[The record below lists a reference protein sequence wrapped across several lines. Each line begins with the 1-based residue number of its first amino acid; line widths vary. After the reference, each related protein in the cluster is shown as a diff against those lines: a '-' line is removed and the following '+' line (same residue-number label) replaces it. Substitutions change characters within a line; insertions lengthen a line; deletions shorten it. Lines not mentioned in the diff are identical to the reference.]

1 MSFKVSNDFLDAFHR
16 IGAKDGHDYGEPPAK
31 KLSLLLRPAFIAPK
45 GKTLVWGDWS
55 NIEAR
60 VLPWLAASRGAEDKL
75 DIFRAVDADKSQPD
89 VYIRTAADLL
99 ELDAAELWADFR
111 DEEAAGH
118 AYAKQVRQSHGKVPE
133 LALGFG
139 GGLGALQAMATA
151 YGVYLEEVKAKEM
164 IDRWRSAN
172 AWARTFWGG
181 HGREGS
187 FGIWGAVNSALESP
201 ETVFAAGRVAYVFDP
216 NYLGGTLFCALP
228 CGRLLTYPA
237 IKWGWR
243 EVEDKK
249 TGKLVDRY
257 QLSYL
262 KGYART
268 GAWYGKFCVDGDAL
282 VATDNGWKPLRT
294 VNSYDRVFDGV
305 EFVRHEGLIFQGV
318 KSTVSVDGVR
328 MTPDH
333 EVLTGAGWRQA
344 QDCSGLH
351 RAGFREPY
359 GSGTW
364 AAAAARQTSTLAL
377 SVRLRGLVRMLV
389 GGVGEVEPETV
400 ATILRLRNSVAHWR
414 GQRDAW
420 RVAVEAVRGLA
431 FDAGSVPASVASGLG
446 SVRRSRHQGLR
457 TLAALR
463 EFFSR
468 YGAFLPG
475 GPDAGTRGR
484 ERRLR
489 AGELYMGDA
498 ARAGVEQAKF
508 SAPEHGGSFSS
519 GRDTALNVAL
529 SLAPRPVYDLVNAGP
544 RRRFMVLGERGP
556 FIVHNCENITQ
567 AAAASVLRRTLKRLD
582 REWAKT
588 DAGGF
593 ARYNEFMPVVMHT
606 HDEVVTEVPEWAEHQ
621 AGRALHEV
629 MVTNDGW
636 DEGLPLAAEIS
647 SGWFYTKNAKEM
659 EL

>member
-16 IGAKDGHDYGEPPAK
+16 IGAKPGCDYGEPPAE

-187 FGIWGAVNSALESP
+187 FGIWGAVNSALANP

-268 GAWYGKFCVDGDAL
+268 GAWYGKFA
-282 VATDNGWKPLRT
+282 
-294 VNSYDRVFDGV
+294 
-305 EFVRHEGLIFQGV
+305 
-318 KSTVSVDGVR
+318 
-328 MTPDH
+328 
-333 EVLTGAGWRQA
+333 
-344 QDCSGLH
+344 
-351 RAGFREPY
+351 
-359 GSGTW
+359 
-364 AAAAARQTSTLAL
+364 
-377 SVRLRGLVRMLV
+377 
-389 GGVGEVEPETV
+389 
-400 ATILRLRNSVAHWR
+400 
-414 GQRDAW
+414 
-420 RVAVEAVRGLA
+420 
-431 FDAGSVPASVASGLG
+431 
-446 SVRRSRHQGLR
+446 
-457 TLAALR
+457 
-463 EFFSR
+463 
-468 YGAFLPG
+468 
-475 GPDAGTRGR
+475 
-484 ERRLR
+484 
-489 AGELYMGDA
+489 
-498 ARAGVEQAKF
+498 
-508 SAPEHGGSFSS
+508 
-519 GRDTALNVAL
+519 
-529 SLAPRPVYDLVNAGP
+529 
-544 RRRFMVLGERGP
+544 
-556 FIVHNCENITQ
+556 ENITQ
-567 AAAASVLRRTLKRLD
+567 AGAASVLRRTLKRLD

-588 DAGGF
+588 DAGGY

-629 MVTNDGW
+629 MVTNDEW